1 MVDSNSEFEREH
13 GSTESDWL
21 RCLPGAVGPHRLTLG
36 PPGEA
41 RVTIGDGGQLHLRW
55 QVLPERRIALMRMP
69 RMQVHYRFAG
79 SLSDEERAHFLR
91 YFDLFLQR
99 GGG

>member
-1 MVDSNSEFEREH
+1 MASDTEFTREH

-21 RCLPGAVGPHRLTLG
+21 RCLPGAVGPHRLSLCAPAEATVAIG
-36 PPGEA
+36 P
-41 RVTIGDGGQLHLRW
+41 GGQLDLRW

-69 RMQVHYRFAG
+69 RMQVHYRFSGA
-79 SLSDEERAHFLR
+79 LSDDERTRFLR
-91 YFDLFLQR
+91 YFDLFMQR

>member
-1 MVDSNSEFEREH
+1 MASDTEFTREH

-36 PPGEA
+36 APGEA
-41 RVTIGDGGQLHLRW
+41 TVAIGPGGQLDLRW

-69 RMQVHYRFAG
+69 RMQVHYRFSGA
-79 SLSDEERAHFLR
+79 LSDDERTRFLR
-91 YFDLFLQR
+91 YFDLFMQR

>member
-1 MVDSNSEFEREH
+1 MVNNTEFEREH
-13 GSTESDWL
+13 GSTEADWL
-21 RCLPGAVGPHRLTLG
+21 RCLPGAVGAHRLMLG

-41 RVTIGDGGQLHLRW
+41 TVDIGDGGQLHLRW

-69 RMQVHYRFAG
+69 RMQVHYRFSGA
-79 SLSDEERAHFLR
+79 LSDDERTRFLR
-91 YFDLFLQR
+91 FFDLFLQR